1 MINAYYTVSN
11 SMMTQ
16 QKVVDAIAGNI
27 ANVNTSGYKKVEASF
42 KDMLYSTLKG
52 NSDEAYQL
60 GNGISIR
67 TFEKDLSSGV
77 LVKTDSLLD
86 FAIDGKGFFKVGSNS
101 GEMFYSRG
109 GNFTISV
116 EPGGS
121 FITDG
126 NGLYLLDENNQK
138 IKVEEESGTIGL
150 DNSGLMSFEN
160 SDSTYQL
167 QVVNFENPGGLN
179 MYGSNLF
186 TYSQEAGKEINNSD
200 VKIMQSF
207 TENSNVNLATEMTQ
221 LIKVQRLYEMNSK
234 LVQVIDEIQG
244 LANRLRR

>member
-27 ANVNTSGYKKVEASF
+27 ANVNTAGYKKVEASF
-42 KDMLYSTLKG
+42 RDMLYSTLKG
-52 NSDEAYQL
+52 NSDEEYQL

-67 TFEKDLSSGV
+67 NFEKDLSGGV
-77 LVKTDSLLD
+77 LVKTDSELD
-86 FAIDGKGFFKVGSNS
+86 LAIDGKGFFKVGNGSD
-101 GEMFYSRG
+101 EVFYTR
-109 GNFTISV
+109 
-116 EPGGS
+116 GGS
-121 FITDG
+121 FTVSVESSGSYIADS

-138 IKVEEESGTIGL
+138 IKIEAESGTIGIDSNGL
-150 DNSGLMSFEN
+150 VAFANNDN
-160 SDSTYQL
+160 TYQL
-167 QVVNFENPGGLN
+167 QIVNFENPGELN

-186 TYSQEAGKEINNSD
+186 TYSEQAGREMKSSD
-200 VKIMQSF
+200 AKVMQNF
-207 TENSNVNLATEMTQ
+207 IENSNVNLATEMTQ

-244 LANRLRR
+244 LANRLRK